1 MSPYA
6 RVAITVSVNSMSI
19 NWSTLFRQPQT
30 YLLLTG
36 VGLGYAG
43 LIFLAGSRPLAWL
56 TGGSISAV
64 MVGTWATGFQT
75 KPGLQSDSDLLD
87 SANFSA
93 RLNQLNQQVP
103 AQSRQTWE
111 QAQRWATESQRFAER
126 IYERDPLL
134 QVELLEAMHT
144 VLNLAR
150 QVAEG
155 LKVMDEIETPTY
167 RKLAQQRLNASR
179 DRLQVSHAQLQQ
191 LQDQVALAGLDS
203 TQGMDRSLPQRL
215 QTLINANKQILE
227 DSDGSPS

>member
-1 MSPYA
+1 
-6 RVAITVSVNSMSI
+6 
-19 NWSTLFRQPQT
+19 L
-30 YLLLTG
+30 
-36 VGLGYAG
+36 
-43 LIFLAGSRPLAWL
+43 LAGARPLAWL
-56 TGGSISAV
+56 AGGGISAGDGRHLGYGLSDQIGDS
-64 MVGTWATGFQT
+64 VGQRPFDAT
-75 KPGLQSDSDLLD
+75 
-87 SANFSA
+87 NFAA

-103 AQSRQTWE
+103 AQARQTWE